1 MTKGAP
7 LLQVAEPQCL
17 HKIGSNKLIIQCKPW
32 VLRKFY
38 ECKWFKE
45 KLDLSKLAKK
55 RWIEGYS
62 NQKLGEFF
70 DLSPIT
76 IGQHLR
82 RLKNSNLLDE
92 LESTENE
99 DFQIR
104 EKWNS

>member
-1 MTKGAP
+1 
-7 LLQVAEPQCL
+7 VVEPQCL
-17 HKIGSNKLIIQCKPW
+17 HKNHSKGLIIQCKPW
-32 VLRKFY
+32 VLPKFY

-62 NQKLGEFF
+62 NQKLSEVF
-70 DLSPIT
+70 DLSRIT

-82 RLKNSNLLDE
+82 HLKNSDLLSE
-92 LESTENE
+92 LELTENE
-99 DFQIR
+99 AFQIR